1 MMIKEELASPPHPKS
16 EKRCNDVLDERKQ
29 GRLTFLFS
37 VPILWALLLVVMDLW
52 IPLEWAEDVP
62 NSVAGW
68 NGGLS
73 SYYAT
78 FSL

>member
-1 MMIKEELASPPHPKS
+1 MEIKGGNVVVAAKS
-16 EKRCNDVLDERKQ
+16 SRVNRQE
-29 GRLTFLFS
+29 G
-37 VPILWALLLVVMDLW
+37 
-52 IPLEWAEDVP
+52 VP

-68 NGGLS
+68 DGGLS